1 MRGRSRGTAEEF
13 RSRGTAENRAATA
26 PESSKLDSPG
36 GTRQA
41 GGWAERIPA
50 ATRNGASERRGT
62 RSGRGT
68 ACVPR
73 DRSLRHTE
81 TSVFDVVVRSF
92 GKEAEFTP
100 KSSRP
105 NCQINV
111 RASSSKCFFLEDFT
125 AQGHVVNLGNFFK
138 SFRGK
143 TARLAHSSPFS
154 PQGCR
159 LARRKYR
166 NPFTMRKEGR
176 GHS

>member
-1 MRGRSRGTAEEF
+1 MVCYVGLVCGTCSYSFKKLRSRG
-13 RSRGTAENRAATA
+13 SAENRAVQ
-26 PESSKLDSPG
+26 PSESSKLDSPG

-41 GGWAERIPA
+41 GGWAERNPA

-105 NCQINV
+105 NCRIT
-111 RASSSKCFFLEDFT
+111 RRSSSLNVSLEDFT
-125 AQGHVVNLGNFFK
+125 AQGRVVNLGNFFK

-159 LARRKYR
+159 PGAAQE
-166 NPFTMRKEGR
+166 T
-176 GHS
+176 HSR